1 MTPPKSHASLRLY
14 ASTRRTDTDKNA
26 FSIAHRW
33 GLIATAVN
41 CRCYLPEIPH
51 PLRLHEA
58 KRASQCC
65 HAGTYVAVHFCPFYS
80 QQSGKAGKKEFVF
93 HGKVEKVDANAKPLP
108 LTMRIFLAG

>member
-1 MTPPKSHASLRLY
+1 MVSTGWSGHLGKVAPAVMTISAPQQRLLYTPNFSFTWPLCGTVRDAPKSHASLRLY

-65 HAGTYVAVHFCPFYS
+65 HAGT
-80 QQSGKAGKKEFVF
+80 
-93 HGKVEKVDANAKPLP
+93 
-108 LTMRIFLAG
+108 